1 MIFLGTPF
9 QSAWKNTYAF
19 YNLLRKLLLS
29 HLLTGKEKS
38 RSSSSPALFLSRSE
52 LSPVTPPPASPLGD
66 GPRRPP
72 GLPAHRRRSGCSSWS
87 ITPPVHLVLTF
98 PRPCPIRSPARA
110 LTCARLSNG
119 ASRLNKAV
127 AAAAGGA
134 RSQGLRRG
142 RVSPSMSRGSAVAR
156 DDHHR
161 LVVHSSTSRGLAVAR
176 GDNNCLVV
184 PSSVPKVVCSE
195 GDAISTSSPPH
206 DTTRAHGLP
215 PDKSV
220 VFWCV
225 LVMKLGCWVVQIWA
239 HASSRFSVIIV
250 IRRLGGIDC
259 TVLIAPSRGVCD
271 IV

>member
-1 MIFLGTPF
+1 
-9 QSAWKNTYAF
+9 
-19 YNLLRKLLLS
+19 LLRKLLLS

-127 AAAAGGA
+127 TAAAGGA

-156 DDHHR
+156 DDHHPWAYAQGGPGGPWPTPNSAEDADYPYSGPATTFLR
-161 LVVHSSTSRGLAVAR
+161 ATNVLGQR
-176 GDNNCLVV
+176 GDN
-184 PSSVPKVVCSE
+184 
-195 GDAISTSSPPH
+195 A
-206 DTTRAHGLP
+206 
-215 PDKSV
+215 
-220 VFWCV
+220 
-225 LVMKLGCWVVQIWA
+225 
-239 HASSRFSVIIV
+239 
-250 IRRLGGIDC
+250 
-259 TVLIAPSRGVCD
+259 
-271 IV
+271 